1 MPAGAHERLD
11 AGDGLVNLFPPAVHF
26 RYQAGNR
33 PAMARDD
40 DDLAALDVI
49 KQLRMPS
56 MKSSSRSGASRVS
69 RQRRRDVAGLG
80 GTTLN
85 GSTSMGARWARPIPP
100 RVLPVSRRS
109 SRSPRDGFGAVHWRS
124 AHWSR
129 ERLAETPA
137 SPRAPA
143 SRARRAALHARSSD
157 TAAAPRTPPSV
168 VPQ

>member
-56 MKSSSRSGASRVS
+56 MKSSSRSGAELDPVMRT
-69 RQRRRDVAGLG
+69 RGLG
-80 GTTLN
+80 N
-85 GSTSMGARWARPIPP
+85 
-100 RVLPVSRRS
+100 
-109 SRSPRDGFGAVHWRS
+109 
-124 AHWSR
+124 
-129 ERLAETPA
+129 
-137 SPRAPA
+137 
-143 SRARRAALHARSSD
+143 
-157 TAAAPRTPPSV
+157 
-168 VPQ
+168 